1 MRLFTLLLLL
11 IASPALA
18 LNEGLQCVPY
28 ARAVSGIEIRGDA
41 HTWWDQA
48 AGQYSRGSRPRVG
61 AVMSFKPHGAMRLGH
76 VAAVRRIID
85 NRNVLVSHANW
96 STIGGQRG
104 HIEENVRVVDVSQDN
119 DWSEV
124 QVWYTPNAALGTT
137 RYPLNGFI
145 YPASQRSDNDV
156 RYAVSQLLG
165 RPATVMA
172 AASVRPDVS
181 TTVFTPKSKA
191 ATFQLSYST
200 LSEVSRKSQNERTA
214 FSPRTLPSASLG
226 AKIAK
231 NKKASID
238 DLLETLPSP
247 RSVLRSN

>member
-41 HTWWDQA
+41 HTWWAQA
-48 AGQYSRGSRPRVG
+48 EGQYSRGNRPRVG
-61 AVMSFKPHGAMRLGH
+61 AVMSFKSHGVMRLGH
-76 VAAVRRIID
+76 IATVRHIVD

-104 HIEENVRVVDVSQDN
+104 HIEENVRVLDVSQDN

-145 YPASQRSDNDV
+145 YPASQRSEKDV
-156 RYAVSQLLG
+156 SYAVSQLLG

-172 AASVRPDVS
+172 AASVRPDARANVKTAAS
-181 TTVFTPKSKA
+181 IPA

-200 LSEVSRKSQNERTA
+200 LSEVNRKSKNERTA
-214 FSPRTLPSASLG
+214 VTPRVLTSSG
-226 AKIAK
+226 TVIAK
-231 NKKASID
+231 NKRAAID

-247 RSVLRSN
+247 LSVLR